1 MPKFNRISL
10 MGSEELFRPT
20 RVAPEPVSPADEVS
34 GRTVSEPP
42 AASPTAPAAP
52 IPGATP
58 LLRGPGIYRI
68 QMTEPQVRL
77 LIEGVQRMKYP
88 HQVKPDQKPSI
99 EEFEELESI
108 RNTLLDA
115 IE

>member
-20 RVAPEPVSPADEVS
+20 RVEPQPVAPADEVS
-34 GRTVSEPP
+34 GRTVPEPAAPP
-42 AASPTAPAAP
+42 APSAP

-58 LLRGPGIYRI
+58 LLRGPGVYRL
-68 QMTEPQVRL
+68 QVTEPQARL

-88 HQVKPDQKPSI
+88 HQVKPEQKPSI
-99 EEFEELESI
+99 EEFEELESL

-115 IE
+115 LE